1 MHQSKDATI
10 SLEIEYVPLGDTT
23 DGTVSQKQ
31 KKTKESSE
39 DKRDDEHEDYVDER
53 ESDDDEEEASRKGK
67 EKGSRVPEKKRIRRR
82 LRRQWSDKTKDFQVI
97 KDIFEC
103 DNEVFSK
110 EAYKWPITGKKPK

>member
-10 SLEIEYVPLGDTT
+10 SLEMEYVPSGDTT

-31 KKTKESSE
+31 EETKESPE
-39 DKRDDEHEDYVDER
+39 DKRGDEHEDYVDER

-67 EKGSRVPEKKRIRRR
+67 EKRIRVPEKKRIRRR

-97 KDIFEC
+97 KDI
-103 DNEVFSK
+103 
-110 EAYKWPITGKKPK
+110 